1 MVGGGWR
8 RRAWGCLTRCL
19 GKDEVQDRALQRS
32 QGAPRG
38 PQRHAVGPSWAKI
51 RLRAEKSS
59 PLELIKRLFEKR
71 ICQVHVS
78 QVAFN
83 RLPEGRGPPDPPSL
97 LGVTP

>member
-1 MVGGGWR
+1 
-8 RRAWGCLTRCL
+8 
-19 GKDEVQDRALQRS
+19 LQRS

-83 RLPEGRGPPDPPSL
+83 GLPERRVYPISTSAL
-97 LGVTP
+97 WV